1 MILWWYVGNFV
12 SVDGSSGM
20 IEESLFIMAEFKV
33 DCVVLKFEM
42 AGAGGMGIEDW
53 SGLDR

>member
-53 SGLDR
+53 NGLDR